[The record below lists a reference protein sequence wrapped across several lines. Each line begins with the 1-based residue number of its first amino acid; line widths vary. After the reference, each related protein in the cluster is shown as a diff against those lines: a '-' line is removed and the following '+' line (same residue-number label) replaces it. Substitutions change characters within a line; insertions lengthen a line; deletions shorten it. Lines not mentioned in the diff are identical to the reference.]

1 MASFHYRALQADGS
15 VAEGQ
20 LDAAD
25 RREALR
31 VIAAKGMRPVRL
43 TDAGA
48 SASAPV
54 LPARA
59 VAPKAGAASGS
70 GPASSKGLATAT
82 GAPSPT
88 GAVRSPVVAG
98 SGRVASRPASR
109 PVARPTPAPK
119 AAKAAS
125 KADAPGGGLKLSLG
139 GDRITPR
146 VLENFTRLLS
156 SLLAA
161 GVPLSRALVILMRE
175 AASPVAGAQWKQV
188 HDAVVDGLSLAEA
201 MGRSPQTFPRVY
213 VAMVEAGET
222 GGFLDV
228 VLGQIADFQAREK
241 EMRGKVMTALLYP
254 VILLFLAIGVLVF
267 LLVFFIP
274 RFQGIFSGFG
284 AELPL
289 ITQVIVGT
297 SEVLR
302 TWGILL
308 LVALGVGGY
317 SLRTWLVSEAGRRVW
332 EGFIL
337 RAPVVGPLVAQFS
350 MSRFCRMLGTLLGAG
365 VPLVNALNVARRS
378 IGNQILVDAVANS
391 IERVKEGKQL
401 GPSLGDCRDLFSGST
416 LEMISVAEESGRLDT
431 ELVRIANV
439 TEGDLD
445 RQLRTAVALAEPLM
459 LFFIAGFIGFI
470 FIGMVIPIFSLQ
482 DHIK

>member
-1 MASFHYRALQADGS
+1 MASFHYKALQADGS

-31 VIAAKGMRPVRL
+31 VMSARGLRPEKL
-43 TDAGA
+43 TDAAATA
-48 SASAPV
+48 SAAPV

-59 VAPKAGAASGS
+59 VSPKAAPASGLGS
-70 GPASSKGLATAT
+70 GSASPKDATTANGASS
-82 GAPSPT
+82 PST
-88 GAVRSPVVAG
+88 SGGVRRPMGAG

-109 PVARPTPAPK
+109 PAVRPAPVAK
-119 AAKAAS
+119 AVAKAAS
-125 KADAPGGGLKLSLG
+125 KSDAPAPGVGGMKLTLG

-146 VLENFTRLLS
+146 ILENFTRLLS

-175 AASPVAGAQWKQV
+175 AASPAAGAQWKQV
-188 HDAVVDGLSLAEA
+188 HDLVVDGLSLAEA
-201 MGRSPQTFPRVY
+201 MGRSPKTFPRVY

-254 VILLFLAIGVLVF
+254 VILLVLAIGVLVF

-350 MSRFCRMLGTLLGAG
+350 MSRFCQ
-365 VPLVNALNVARRS
+365 
-378 IGNQILVDAVANS
+378 IGRAHV
-391 IERVKEGKQL
+391 
-401 GPSLGDCRDLFSGST
+401 
-416 LEMISVAEESGRLDT
+416 
-431 ELVRIANV
+431 
-439 TEGDLD
+439 
-445 RQLRTAVALAEPLM
+445 
-459 LFFIAGFIGFI
+459 
-470 FIGMVIPIFSLQ
+470 
-482 DHIK
+482 